1 MHKQSMCTFLFIIS
15 PYFDIM
21 NYQDYFVRPRG
32 TLLERL
38 STIIWKRLYNIFEVI
53 IRLYNNWDIQTNHIF
68 FEIF

>member
-1 MHKQSMCTFLFIIS
+1 
-15 PYFDIM
+15 M
-21 NYQDYFVRPRG
+21 NYQDYFVRPQG
-32 TLLERL
+32 TKNLLERL

>member
-1 MHKQSMCTFLFIIS
+1 
-15 PYFDIM
+15 M

-68 FEIF
+68 LKYFRNQRS

>member
-1 MHKQSMCTFLFIIS
+1 
-15 PYFDIM
+15 M

-38 STIIWKRLYNIFEVI
+38 SPIIWKRLYNIFEVI